1 MPGGLT
7 PLEYAQSRYP
17 SERNLHEVLTEPP
30 RLDEEE
36 ELELEQ
42 RRRQMYDAGDFADG
56 EIYVYPLSAILTRY
70 LDDDADEGLNS
81 DTE

>member
-1 MPGGLT
+1 
-7 PLEYAQSRYP
+7 
-17 SERNLHEVLTEPP
+17 
-30 RLDEEE
+30 LDEEE

-42 RRRQMYDAGDFADG
+42 RRRQMYDASDFADG